1 MKYSLKQHPYFK
13 LWENPSNGIG
23 SYILEKRIAPIQQP
37 FYSIGFNT
45 SPLGATL
52 KKVDSMLYYKHER
65 PYLQKT

>member
-37 FYSIGFNT
+37 FYLFGR
-45 SPLGATL
+45 
-52 KKVDSMLYYKHER
+52 YY
-65 PYLQKT
+65 YLLLS